1 MSFGSRLSFSSNRE
15 DERLSLAATELEE
28 NLVAGE
34 HDDLELATLDK
45 PAKDPEPTKP
55 KGPKLFKQIST
66 SARRE
71 RGKTLGYAGIMIKSW
86 EFWSLIFFLLGLCL
100 WLQF

>member
-1 MSFGSRLSFSSNRE
+1 MSFSSRLSFSKE
-15 DERLSLAATELEE
+15 DERLSLGANELEE
-28 NLVAGE
+28 NLVEGE
-34 HDDLELATLDK
+34 DGDLELATLDK
-45 PAKDPEPTKP
+45 PAEDPEPTKP

-71 RGKTLGYAGIMIKSW
+71 RGKTLGYAGIMVKSW
-86 EFWSLIFFLLGLCL
+86 EVWSLIFFLLGLCL